1 MDEYLTGFEEY
12 LRSRKSASDN
22 TLQSYKRDVAQFSA
36 YLRSTGVEDCRQADT
51 DALQHYIAY
60 LHQQGRSPSTLSRSI
75 ASLRCFFQYL
85 IADGAVGENPA
96 ASLHSQRQ
104 KRALP
109 EILTSA
115 EVELLFRQPS
125 CHDFKGYRDKAMLE
139 VLYAT
144 GIRVS
149 ELVALDIRDVRVDMA
164 MLCCRGAEKSRVI
177 PLYPEAVEAVSEY
190 LDRAGGIFKKEDEN
204 SPLFVNLNGNRLT
217 RQGFWKII
225 KIYAQQADIRKCIT
239 PHTLR
244 HSFAAHLL
252 ENGADLKSIQEM
264 LGHADISS
272 TQIYVQMLKS
282 RYRKAYDKYHP
293 RAQ

>member
-1 MDEYLTGFEEY
+1 MDEYLAGFEEY
-12 LRSRKSASDN
+12 LRSRKSASAN
-22 TLQSYKRDVAQFSA
+22 TLQSYKRDIAQFAA
-36 YLRSTGVEDCRQADT
+36 YLRSTGVADCRQADT
-51 DALQHYIAY
+51 AALQHYIVY
-60 LHQQGRSPSTLSRSI
+60 LQQQGRSPSTQSRSI

-85 IADGAVGENPA
+85 IADGTVAENPA
-96 ASLHSQRQ
+96 TSLHSQRH

-109 EILTSA
+109 EILTGT
-115 EVELLFRQPS
+115 EMELQFRQPS
-125 CHDFKGYRDKAMLE
+125 CIDYKGYRDKAMLE

-149 ELVALDIRDVRVDMA
+149 ELVALDVRDIRLDIAV
-164 MLCCRGAEKSRVI
+164 LCCRGPEKSRVI

-190 LDRAGGIFKKEDEN
+190 LNRAEGIFKKEDGN
-204 SPLFVNLNGNRLT
+204 HPLFINLNGNRLT

-225 KIYAQQADIRKCIT
+225 KIYAQQAGICKCIT

-272 TQIYVQMLKS
+272 TQIYAQMLKS
-282 RYRKAYDKYHP
+282 RYRKTYDKYHP

>member
-22 TLQSYKRDVAQFSA
+22 TLQSYKRDIAQFAA
-36 YLRSTGVEDCRQADT
+36 YLRSTGVADCRQADT
-51 DALQHYIAY
+51 AALQHYIGY
-60 LHQQGRSPSTLSRSI
+60 LQQQGRSPSTLSRSI

-85 IADGAVGENPA
+85 MADGTVAENPA
-96 ASLHSQRQ
+96 AVLHSQRH

-109 EILTSA
+109 ETLTGD
-115 EVELLFRQPS
+115 EMELLFRQPS
-125 CHDFKGYRDKAMLE
+125 CVDFKGYRDKAMLE

-149 ELVALDIRDVRVDMA
+149 ELVALDIRDVRLELAV
-164 MLCCRGAEKSRVI
+164 LCCRGPEKSRVI

-190 LDRAGGIFKKEDEN
+190 LNRAEGIFRMEDGN
-204 SPLFVNLNGNRLT
+204 SPLFINLNGNRLT

-225 KIYAQQADIRKCIT
+225 KIYAQQAGIRKCIT

-252 ENGADLKSIQEM
+252 ENGADLKSIQEI

-282 RYRKAYDKYHP
+282 RYRKTYDQYHP